1 MVSRSTRRGLIVAAL
16 LAAVTYWLASGDGD
30 RGDDPIEGLD
40 MQLDYALENFELRA
54 FDEEGAPSLRLWA
67 PRLTSDAETNIGQVE
82 SPRLEVRHE
91 GFTWNM
97 MADTATISDD
107 QQQVFLGGAVHI
119 ERNGALTT
127 DRVDIDS
134 SDVTVEV
141 DARVASSDRKV
152 RMADASGT
160 LEATGFRVDML
171 EDEFQLHSDVQG
183 VYDVPE

>member
-1 MVSRSTRRGLIVAAL
+1 MISRSTRRGLIIASL
-16 LAAVTYWLASGDGD
+16 LAVVTYWLASDD
-30 RGDDPIEGLD
+30 SDQGDDPIEGLD

-54 FDEEGAPSLRLWA
+54 FDEEGAPSLRLWS
-67 PRLTSDAETNIGQVE
+67 PRLTSDADTKIGRVE
-82 SPRLEVRHE
+82 SPRLEVQHE

-107 QQQVFLGGAVHI
+107 QQRVFLGGAVHI
-119 ERNGALTT
+119 ERSGALAT

-134 SDVTVEV
+134 SNVMLEV
-141 DARVASSDRKV
+141 DARVATSAEPV
-152 RMADASGT
+152 RVADVSGT
-160 LEATGFRVDML
+160 LQATGFRVNML